1 MKVLNP
7 QLKAIRNSG
16 IDIKISNGF
25 REFMVSFDKEDLTY
39 EDLLNYNVNTKVYS
53 MIRNCCA
60 AIPLT
65 VLETGKS
72 EEEDNEISELIDTIL
87 EEIGEEIKKSI

>member
-1 MKVLNP
+1 MRVLNP
-7 QLKAIRNSG
+7 QLKAVRKLG

-25 REFMVSFDKEDLTY
+25 REFMVSFDKEGLTY
-39 EDLLNYNVNTKVYS
+39 ADLLSYNVNTKVYS

-65 VLETGKS
+65 VLETGRS
-72 EEEDNEISELIDTIL
+72 EEEDKEINELIDKIL
-87 EEIGEEIKKSI
+87 EEIGEEIRKTI